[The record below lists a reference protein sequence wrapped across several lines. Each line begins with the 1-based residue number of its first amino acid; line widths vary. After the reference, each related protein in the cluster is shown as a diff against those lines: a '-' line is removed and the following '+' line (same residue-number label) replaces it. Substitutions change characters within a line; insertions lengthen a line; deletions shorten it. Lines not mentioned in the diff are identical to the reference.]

1 MPHRR
6 RTAPLSALILTLLPL
21 ALLPI
26 TVMPARAATIC
37 KPVPG
42 IGPQI
47 AKFLDEAAAAQAA
60 GQGTLPLRDVLFGVT
75 GIDAEGQK
83 ALDGRAL
90 VHLTRRDAT
99 GGDYTNEGPEKI
111 TIEGVFAEQETY
123 FRMPPKVQGR
133 YTIDAPD
140 GVNPDG
146 VNIAGVT
153 LFYDPE
159 HTVELGEPHVGI
171 RFFKGTHHTVIT
183 REGVA
188 FFLDQNT
195 GPDPDRCYRA
205 VP

>member
-1 MPHRR
+1 MRLRR
-6 RTAPLSALILTLLPL
+6 RTVPFFTLIL
-21 ALLPI
+21 AFLPI
-26 TVMPARAATIC
+26 AAVPAHAATAC

-47 AKFLDEAAAAQAA
+47 AKFLDEVAAAQAA

-90 VHLTRRDAT
+90 VHLTPRDAT
-99 GGDYTNEGPEKI
+99 GGDYTNEGPEEI

-133 YTIDAPD
+133 YTIGAD
-140 GVNPDG
+140 G
-146 VNIAGVT
+146 GVT
-153 LFYDPE
+153 LLYDPE
-159 HTVELGEPHVGI
+159 HAVDLGEPHVGI
-171 RFFKGTHHTVIT
+171 RFFKATHHTVIT
-183 REGVA
+183 RDGVA

-205 VP
+205 VPE